1 MRLSGWLKS
10 TKLRRWHVSRNGSF
24 TYLHPLA
31 FAAAPSPFAPGTFP
45 LLLYI
50 PVTDIN
56 SFVSVVWR
64 SAVAGSR
71 CCYFHKLLLLTFFY
85 RSPSDAET
93 YPFLL
98 CIRFTG
104 SFLNV
109 ALQYPVILPLLM
121 SALVRYF
128 RYFYILKFLT
138 FFFSLSL
145 FYSHSSDVLNLN
157 LDSRLILHYC
167 YFSVTGVRSRYP
179 WDISYTSIHS
189 RY

>member
-71 CCYFHKLLLLTFFY
+71 CCYFHKLLLLTFFLPFSFWCWDISVPFMHSLY
-85 RSPSDAET
+85 WLFSQRGIAISCYPSVANVRSREIFPL
-93 YPFLL
+93 FL
-98 CIRFTG
+98 
-104 SFLNV
+104 
-109 ALQYPVILPLLM
+109 
-121 SALVRYF
+121 
-128 RYFYILKFLT
+128 YIEVPD

-145 FYSHSSDVLNLN
+145 FFTVILPMC
-157 LDSRLILHYC
+157 LI
-167 YFSVTGVRSRYP
+167 
-179 WDISYTSIHS
+179 
-189 RY
+189 